1 MIGTGEFVDRSKE
14 DLKYKNKSLLA
25 GPLKTRRD
33 PLIGKR
39 VIVTDGQWK
48 LQQGTVLEA
57 NEQGYN
63 IELSSRNKKITV

>member
-1 MIGTGEFVDRSKE
+1 MGIRCENLRNLKMIGTGEFVDRSKE
-14 DLKYKNKSLLA
+14 DLKYKNKSLVA

-48 LQQGTVLEA
+48 L
-57 NEQGYN
+57 Y
-63 IELSSRNKKITV
+63 